1 MSSEP
6 KNNPPCPKVAEAAFI
21 GMGSNLGDR
30 RKMFHRALEMI
41 GRLPQTKV
49 VALSPLYYTD
59 PADGIG
65 GGEFL
70 NGVARLATKLAP
82 LKLLKSLQ
90 EIETS
95 LERKD
100 KGKNRPRPIDLDLL
114 LHGGRVLN
122 SPALVIPH
130 PRMAKRAFILRPL
143 FDLAPDAV
151 VPPLNLA
158 VAQLWQR
165 LTNQGGVRPATDIE
179 ITEILPHSPTGE
191 GQR

>member
-1 MSSEP
+1 MSPEP
-6 KNNPPCPKVAEAAFI
+6 KNNPPRPGAAEVAFI

-30 RKMFHRALEMI
+30 RKMFRRALEMI

-70 NGVARLATKLAP
+70 NGIARLATKLAP
-82 LKLLKSLQ
+82 LELWRSLQ
-90 EIETS
+90 EIEIS
-95 LERKD
+95 LARKD
-100 KGKNRPRPIDLDLL
+100 KGKNRPRTIDLDLL
-114 LHGGRVLN
+114 LHGRRVLN

-130 PRMAKRAFILRPL
+130 PRMTERAFILRPFL
-143 FDLAPDAV
+143 DLAPDAV
-151 VPPLNLA
+151 VPPLNLT
-158 VAQLWQR
+158 VAQLWRR
-165 LTNQGGVRPATDIE
+165 LPDQSGVQPATDIE
-179 ITEILPHSPTGE
+179 ITEILPHVPTGE